1 LIRLNEF
8 ARKIVPLMLLVII
21 LMLTNVSLSY
31 TQTPDVSTL
40 SYRAFDQLA
49 AVYTSGGTAPGL
61 VSRLNSALS
70 LIEAA
75 RIERA
80 QGNASNASALED
92 QARSII
98 EQLSNQIP
106 AAQQQAVQE
115 SNLRVEI
122 ILAGAVFVVGLLTFC
137 FYGGV
142 RVWRW
147 YEMEKL
153 LEMRILGE
161 ETKD

>member
-1 LIRLNEF
+1 
-8 ARKIVPLMLLVII
+8 MLLLLI
-21 LMLTNVSLSY
+21 LILTNLSLSY
-31 TQTPDVSTL
+31 TQTPDVTTL
-40 SYRAFDQLA
+40 SYQAFDQLA
-49 AVYTSGGTAPGL
+49 AVYRSGGSAPPL

-70 LIEAA
+70 LMEAA

-80 QGNASNASALED
+80 QGNASNASALEG

-115 SNLRVEI
+115 SDLRVQI
-122 ILAGAVFVVGLLTFC
+122 VIGGAVFVIGLLTFC
-137 FYGGV
+137 FYGSL
-142 RVWRW
+142 RIWRW
-147 YEMEKL
+147 YEKEKL
-153 LEMRILGE
+153 FEMRILGE

>member
-1 LIRLNEF
+1 MLIVLF
-8 ARKIVPLMLLVII
+8 LV
-21 LMLTNVSLSY
+21 LTNVSLSY

-40 SYRAFDQLA
+40 SYQAFDQLA
-49 AVYTSGGTAPGL
+49 TVYRSGGSAPGL

-70 LIEAA
+70 LMEAA

-80 QGNASNASALED
+80 QGNASSASALED
-92 QARSII
+92 QARSMI

-122 ILAGAVFVVGLLTFC
+122 TIAGAVFVVGLLTVC
-137 FYGGV
+137 FYGSL

-147 YEMEKL
+147 YEKEKL

-161 ETKD
+161 ETKN

>member
-1 LIRLNEF
+1 MPLI
-8 ARKIVPLMLLVII
+8 LLALI
-21 LMLTNVSLSY
+21 LILTNVSLSY
-31 TQTPDVSTL
+31 TQTPDVTTL
-40 SYRAFDQLA
+40 SYQAFDQLA
-49 AVYTSGGTAPGL
+49 TVYRSGGTTPDL

-75 RIERA
+75 RVDRA
-80 QGNASNASALED
+80 KGNTSNASTLED

-106 AAQQQAVQE
+106 AAQQQAVQQ
-115 SNLRVEI
+115 SNLRVQTI
-122 ILAGAVFVVGLLTFC
+122 FGAGAFVVGLLTFC
-137 FYGGV
+137 FYGSL

-147 YEMEKL
+147 YEKEKL
-153 LEMRILGE
+153 FEMRILGE

>member
-1 LIRLNEF
+1 MLI
-8 ARKIVPLMLLVII
+8 VILFI
-21 LMLTNVSLSY
+21 LTNASLSY
-31 TQTPDVSTL
+31 TQTPDVNTL
-40 SYRAFDQLA
+40 SYQVFNQLA
-49 AVYTSGGTAPGL
+49 TVYRSGGSAPDL

-70 LIEAA
+70 LMEAA
-75 RIERA
+75 RVERA
-80 QGNASNASALED
+80 QGNASSASALED

-98 EQLSNQIP
+98 GQVLTQIP

-122 ILAGAVFVVGLLTFC
+122 TTAGAIFVVGLLTFC

-147 YEMEKL
+147 YEKEKL

>member
-1 LIRLNEF
+1 MLIVLCL
-8 ARKIVPLMLLVII
+8 I
-21 LMLTNVSLSY
+21 LTNVSLSY
-31 TQTPDVSTL
+31 TQTPNVSTL
-40 SYRAFDQLA
+40 SYQTFDQLA
-49 AVYTSGGTAPGL
+49 AVYRSGGSAPDL

-70 LIEAA
+70 LMEAA

-80 QGNASNASALED
+80 QGNASNASVLEA
-92 QARSII
+92 QARSIM

-106 AAQQQAVQE
+106 AAQQQAVQA
-115 SNLRVEI
+115 SNLRVQTTI
-122 ILAGAVFVVGLLTFC
+122 GGAALVVGLLTLC

-147 YEMEKL
+147 YEKEKL

>member
-1 LIRLNEF
+1 MLIALF
-8 ARKIVPLMLLVII
+8 LI
-21 LMLTNVSLSY
+21 LANVSVSY

-40 SYRAFDQLA
+40 SYQAFDQLA
-49 AVYTSGGTAPGL
+49 TVYRSGGTAPDL

-70 LIEAA
+70 LMEAA
-75 RIERA
+75 RAERA
-80 QGNASNASALED
+80 QGNASSASALED

-106 AAQQQAVQE
+106 AAQQQAVQQ

-122 ILAGAVFVVGLLTFC
+122 TIAAAIFVIGLLTFC
-137 FYGGV
+137 FYGSL

-147 YEMEKL
+147 YEKEKL